1 MKRGGSGRGRGRVN
15 GQVVV
20 LASVLV
26 GGCSPDAFLV
36 TDEDRERN
44 FLRAKDAERL
54 RDYEAAAEF
63 YERALEKNP
72 RSSVAHLGYATLCEA
87 QLRRYAEA
95 VYHYQRFLRL
105 KPDDPKADGIRS
117 RVTNCT
123 ERLATSVPL
132 VIRSETI
139 ARDLEAVRR
148 ENLSLRA
155 EVTNLLAFST
165 TWSNEVRRLSA
176 ALAAAGAPSAS
187 VAAGMPAAGGVTSGS
202 AVAKA
207 KPAPVPRSA
216 AGTKAVAPA
225 PTRFGGGTTSSTGA
239 SAGTPSTGSGY
250 RRSTPSSSSSGMSS
264 RAHRVTSG
272 DTMGRIARQYGVSL
286 EGLRRANPGL
296 DERRMRPGMYVRI
309 PGR

>member
-1 MKRGGSGRGRGRVN
+1 MLRIAARQHGFRVLLMLALVSM
-15 GQVVV
+15 VV
-20 LASVLV
+20 A
-26 GGCSPDAFLV
+26 GCSPDAFLV

-95 VYHYQRFLRL
+95 VYHYQRYLRL
-105 KPDDPKADGIRS
+105 KPEDPKAESIRS

-148 ENLSLRA
+148 ENLSLRS

-165 TWSNEVRRLSA
+165 TWSNEVRRLTAALSA
-176 ALAAAGAPSAS
+176 ATANAAQGTPQA
-187 VAAGMPAAGGVTSGS
+187 
-202 AVAKA
+202 AVASGGAMAGVSGAASTSTKA
-207 KPAPVPRSA
+207 KS
-216 AGTKAVAPA
+216 
-225 PTRFGGGTTSSTGA
+225 
-239 SAGTPSTGSGY
+239 TPSQRPATSATGSGVGGA
-250 RRSTPSSSSSGMSS
+250 TPSAGSRPVTATSNYRTRTPASYGVSS
-264 RAHRVTSG
+264 RAHRVVSG

-286 EGLRRANPGL
+286 ESLRRANPGL
-296 DERRMRPGMYVRI
+296 DERRLRPGMYVRV

>member
-1 MKRGGSGRGRGRVN
+1 MLRTAARQRGIRVLLL
-15 GQVVV
+15 
-20 LASVLV
+20 LALVSFFV

-72 RSSVAHLGYATLCEA
+72 RSSVAHLGYAALCEA

-95 VYHYQRFLRL
+95 VYHYQRYLRL
-105 KPDDPKADGIRS
+105 KPEDPKAESIRS

-148 ENLSLRA
+148 ENLSLRS

-176 ALAAAGAPSAS
+176 ALAGVTASGGPATAQSAAPS
-187 VAAGMPAAGGVTSGS
+187 GAGGQG
-202 AVAKA
+202 AVSPKTRTAA
-207 KPAPVPRSA
+207 SPRSA
-216 AGTKAVAPA
+216 AASRSATPGGSSVAGGATTAGGSRPGTSYS
-225 PTRFGGGTTSSTGA
+225 TSSNYRSPA
-239 SAGTPSTGSGY
+239 SSA
-250 RRSTPSSSSSGMSS
+250 SGMSS
-264 RAHRVTSG
+264 RAHRVISG

-296 DERRMRPGMYVRI
+296 DERRLRPGMYVRI